1 MSGLSPRIAP
11 HLAPWDHPYRGRT
24 PLDLVDLLIRY
35 SKQVDRVSELVSA
48 VECLRVGSVG
58 EPVRVSVRSAE
69 GTRVQQRVTD
79 RLGEA
84 ELCRLA
90 SEFVAGA
97 TKRELAERYTMSEST
112 VKRILRKRGVRRALT
127 T

>member
-1 MSGLSPRIAP
+1 
-11 HLAPWDHPYRGRT
+11 
-24 PLDLVDLLIRY
+24 
-35 SKQVDRVSELVSA
+35 VDRVSELVSA